1 MCCWVLRGRI
11 EPEFGAN
18 PNKVPF
24 VVSAAT
30 ATAAT
35 AAVAPLAR
43 PEELEPVVSSKYVV
57 AAPTPAPLDA
67 AATAAK
73 TGRAGEIIC
82 PVMICGICV
91 YLFTRIKWRTSRNNA
106 LHE

>member
-30 ATAAT
+30 ATAA
-35 AAVAPLAR
+35 VAPLAR
-43 PEELEPVVSSKYVV
+43 PEELELVVSSKYVA

-73 TGRAGEIIC
+73 TGRAVEISC
-82 PVMICGICV
+82 PFLFCGI
-91 YLFTRIKWRTSRNNA
+91 
-106 LHE
+106 